1 VLISYTGVFS
11 LVLSTILMIGLYIL
25 VQRTKLGR
33 AMRAVASDKNTA
45 FLMGV
50 DVDDVISKTFIISG
64 ALAGA
69 AGVMWGIHMGLVNH
83 YTGFL
88 PGIKAFTAAVMG
100 GIGNIPGAML
110 GGMLLGVIE
119 AIGPAALDIDFQL
132 KDVIAFSILVLV
144 LIVRP
149 SGILGEKL
157 SEEKL

>member
-1 VLISYTGVFS
+1 
-11 LVLSTILMIGLYIL
+11 
-25 VQRTKLGR
+25 
-33 AMRAVASDKNTA
+33 
-45 FLMGV
+45 
-50 DVDDVISKTFIISG
+50 
-64 ALAGA
+64 
-69 AGVMWGIHMGLVNH
+69 MGLVNH

-110 GGMLLGVIE
+110 GGVLLGAIE
-119 AIGPAALDIDFQL
+119 AIGPAGLGIDFQL